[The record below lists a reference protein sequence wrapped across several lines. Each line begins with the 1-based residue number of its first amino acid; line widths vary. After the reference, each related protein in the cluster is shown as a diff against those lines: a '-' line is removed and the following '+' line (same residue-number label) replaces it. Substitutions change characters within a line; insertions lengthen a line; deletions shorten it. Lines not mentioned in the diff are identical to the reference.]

1 MALSMSHWHL
11 VALVYFSYLSVLALS
26 SDRFTRARWP
36 ALLATAAIGA
46 LAAIGPAAAAGPVAQ
61 VVIPSLVLLVAYWV
75 SGLYFT
81 RPMTAVER
89 RLLRMD
95 DELLGRT
102 GILRWYRSGPR
113 VVREYFEVAYLL
125 VYAVVPAGA
134 AVLALNGMMD
144 AVARY
149 WLVVL
154 LAELV
159 CYGMLPWVQTRS
171 PRSIE
176 DVDAKGAGASLI
188 RRCNLAV
195 LGRGSI
201 QANTIPS
208 GHAAGATAVALAVA
222 SAMPVAGAVF
232 LVLAASITI
241 ATVLG
246 RYHYVA
252 DSVLGVLVAAAAWGA
267 VSLAT

>member
-1 MALSMSHWHL
+1 MSSWHL

-46 LAAIGPAAAAGPVAQ
+46 LAAIGPAAAGGLVAQ

-89 RLLRMD
+89 WLLRMD

-134 AVLALNGMMD
+134 VVLALNGMLD
-144 AVARY
+144 GVARY

-154 LAELV
+154 LTELV

-176 DVDAKGAGASLI
+176 DVDAKDAASPI
-188 RRCNLAV
+188 RRCNLV
-195 LGRGSI
+195 MLGRGSI

-252 DSVLGVLVAAAAWGA
+252 DSVLGVLVAVAAW
-267 VSLAT
+267 VVVTLTT